1 MVVLTYFYES
11 RIFYRGVHTS
21 ILESDQIVKGMGG
34 NPQVMG
40 VTVTKLEW
48 VWQTPQQESITELIL
63 SQIRSAAGR
72 YHFEMTYAEQISN
85 DFSVGQH
92 AKRTFQQKVYNYVV
106 HKQGWA
112 YPIPGILLESW

>member
-21 ILESDQIVKGMGG
+21 ILESDQIVRDIGG
-34 NPQVMG
+34 NPQVME

-48 VWQTPQQESITELIL
+48 VWQTPQQESITELML

-72 YHFEMTYAEQISN
+72 YHFEMTYAEVISN

-92 AKRTFQQKVYNYVV
+92 AKRIFQQMVYNYVLFE
-106 HKQGWA
+106 KGAA
-112 YPIPGILLESW
+112 YPIPGGL